1 MAIST
6 AVLGMNARNFLYIRK
21 YNRRSQ
27 KQIADDKLATKER
40 LIQNGVPTTGLIA
53 KFDSLDDVRSF
64 DWSSLPKDFVVKPS
78 HGYAGQGIRIVK
90 KWDGEKGKTT
100 KGTVI
105 TKHDI
110 ETEIFGALDGEFSL
124 KNLRDTAFIEDRVK
138 IHSFFKKVSAGG
150 VPDIRVIVCNKIPV
164 MAMLRMPTQYSDGK
178 ANLHM
183 GAVGIGID
191 MRTGITTFG
200 VVNGRLV
207 KTIPGKKTKIR
218 GMKIPYWEEVLTIAS
233 QAQISSKLGFVGVD
247 IILDEE
253 RGPLVLEINAR
264 PGLSIQIANQDSLRT
279 RLERVEHLEVKSVA
293 RAVELAQTL
302 FANAALEEVG
312 TDTKVLGVIEK
323 VTIYGKDKRKT
334 VQAKIDTGAY
344 RTSIDSALVHE
355 LGLDEHD
362 HVVHVRAGSGR
373 QKRKTTRFTFRMK
386 GKEKT
391 TVATYTERGHM
402 RFPMIIG
409 RRDMKGFVVDPGK
422 IPEGV
427 KVR

>member
-6 AVLGMNARNFLYIRK
+6 SVLGMNARNFLYIRK

-27 KQIADDKLATKER
+27 KKVADDKLATKER
-40 LIQNGVPTTGLIA
+40 FLTNGVPTTGLIA
-53 KFDSLDDVRSF
+53 KFSSLEEVRVF
-64 DWSSLPKDFVVKPS
+64 DWATLPKDFVIKPS
-78 HGYAGQGIRIVK
+78 HGYAGQGIRIVR
-90 KWDGEKGKTT
+90 KWDGLQGKTS
-100 KGTVI
+100 KGDTI

-110 ETEIFGALDGEFSL
+110 EADIFDALDGEFSL
-124 KNLRDTAFIEDRVK
+124 KNLQDTAFIEDRVTV
-138 IHSFFKKVSAGG
+138 HSFFKKISAGG

-183 GAVGIGID
+183 GAVGMGID

-200 VVNGRLV
+200 VSKGKLV
-207 KTIPGKKTKIR
+207 KNIPGLKTKIR
-218 GMKIPYWEEVLTIAS
+218 GIKIPYWNEILTVAS
-233 QAQISSKLGFVGVD
+233 QAQISSQLGFVGVD
-247 IILDEE
+247 IVLDEA

-279 RLERVEHLEVKSVA
+279 RLERVSHMEVKTVE

-302 FANAALEEVG
+302 FANAALEGVG
-312 TDTKVLGVIEK
+312 GDERILGVIEK

-334 VQAKIDTGAY
+334 VQAKVDTGAY

-355 LGLDEHD
+355 LGLEKHD
-362 HVVHVRAGSGR
+362 DVVHVRAGSGR
-373 QKRKTTRFTFRMK
+373 QKRKTTKFTFKIK
-386 GKEKT
+386 GVEKKT
-391 TVATYTERGHM
+391 IATYTERSHM

-422 IPEGV
+422 IPKGV
-427 KVR
+427 KVK